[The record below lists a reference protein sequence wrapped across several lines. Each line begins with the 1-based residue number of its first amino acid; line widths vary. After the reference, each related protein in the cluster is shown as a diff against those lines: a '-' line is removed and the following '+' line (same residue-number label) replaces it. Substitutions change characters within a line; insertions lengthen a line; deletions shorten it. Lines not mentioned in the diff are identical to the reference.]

1 MASKKNDVSTLEFTG
16 MELMSDP
23 PQYVYERKD
32 GSRVNSFTAPSDDQL
47 QSRSKSLRIMKDK
60 FFKNIGSGAG
70 SPIDE
75 SLSPADRKKLRDN
88 MRKMDQGMRKKLPGK
103 MKGGAMKAKGR
114 KKGGA
119 MKSKGYA
126 KGGALTKEEARSL
139 RKKSGAAVTKK
150 EIDEMKIRKKTGA
163 ATTKKELDKMKKTSG
178 KKRGGAMKAKGMAK
192 GGMMKTKGMAKGGM
206 MKSKGMAKGGAMKTK
221 GGNKGG
227 VKRNMR
233 PPSSNKSGLYGR

>member
-1 MASKKNDVSTLEFTG
+1 MASKKQDVSSLEFTG
-16 MELMSDP
+16 MELLSNP
-23 PQYVYERKD
+23 PQYVYKGKD
-32 GSRVNSFTAPSDDQL
+32 GSRVVSRTVPTDDQMKG
-47 QSRSKSLRIMKDK
+47 QSKSI
-60 FFKNIGSGAG
+60 
-70 SPIDE
+70 
-75 SLSPADRKKLRDN
+75 KKLFE
-88 MRKMDQGMRKKLPGK
+88 GMGNLEEVMMELGGKKARGQMKKKAPGK
-103 MKGGAMKAKGR
+103 MRGGAMKAKGMKKGGAMKTKGMR
-114 KKGGA
+114 KGGA

-150 EIDEMKIRKKTGA
+150 EIEEMKIRKKTGA

-206 MKSKGMAKGGAMKTK
+206 MKAKGMAKGGAMKTK

-233 PPSSNKSGLYGR
+233 PPSSKKSGLYGR

>member
-32 GSRVNSFTAPSDDQL
+32 GSRVNSFTAPSEDQL
-47 QSRSKSLRIMKDK
+47 QSRSKSLKIMKDK

-75 SLSPADRKKLRDN
+75 SLSPADRKKLRDK
-88 MRKMDQGMRKKLPGK
+88 MRKMDKKIKKKVPGK
-103 MKGGAMKAKGR
+103 MKGGAMKTKGM

-119 MKSKGYA
+119 MKTKGMK
-126 KGGALTKEEARSL
+126 KGGA
-139 RKKSGAAVTKK
+139 
-150 EIDEMKIRKKTGA
+150 
-163 ATTKKELDKMKKTSG
+163 
-178 KKRGGAMKAKGMAK
+178 
-192 GGMMKTKGMAKGGM
+192 MKTKGMAKGGM

-221 GGNKGG
+221 GGNRGG

-233 PPSSNKSGLYGR
+233 PPSSTKSGLYGR